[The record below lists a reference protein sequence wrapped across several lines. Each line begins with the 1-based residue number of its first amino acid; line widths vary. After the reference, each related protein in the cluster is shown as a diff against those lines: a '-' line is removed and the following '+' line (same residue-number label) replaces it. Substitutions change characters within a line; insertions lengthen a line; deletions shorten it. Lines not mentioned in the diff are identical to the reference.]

1 MGGLVFCAERVTT
14 FTDAPSG
21 PLARCTFHRGKLY
34 QMQIRYDIDYKIR
47 LSLTHTP
54 DEILEFIKQA
64 LTIPNIEKK
73 EASKHHI
80 WGWQK
85 MPDNIELWEEDG
97 TDLIIPRGFH
107 AKLYHGLKELGF
119 EVIPDPTGMDIT
131 PAQYD
136 GTLLVPRKWQTK
148 AIPHIEQAFD
158 GIYKAPAGSGKTA
171 TVLFAIE
178 KLGLKSIII
187 VNTKDILWQ
196 WQERV
201 VDFLGP
207 QVEIGQIG
215 DDDFYVSEQITIA
228 TEQTL
233 FRRYEALESTG
244 FFDSFGFMCLDE
256 CHHATAET
264 YRIVVDR
271 FSSCYRIGV
280 SATPEKTGDFRLA
293 ELVLGPVFHTTPPE
307 DVDTL
312 VKPKIVCINTEFW
325 FPFKATESRYNRS
338 NYPDL
343 LKALIEDPKR
353 NQLIVDTIMRN
364 QGKHQLVI
372 SKRLDHLDRLS
383 DMVEAAGYS
392 DPIIKLTGQESPEE
406 RQYAKATLET
416 KPSIVFSTL
425 ADEALDIPRLD
436 RIHLAFPQRNEGL
449 ITQQIGRVE
458 RIHIDKKD
466 AIVYDYVDKR
476 VGVLENQ
483 FKTRLFKVYKPRELE
498 IERV

>member
-1 MGGLVFCAERVTT
+1 
-14 FTDAPSG
+14 
-21 PLARCTFHRGKLY
+21 
-34 QMQIRYDIDYKIR
+34 MQIRYDIDYKIR

-256 CHHATAET
+256 CHHATAED
-264 YRIVVDR
+264 RKSVV
-271 FSSCYRIGV
+271 
-280 SATPEKTGDFRLA
+280 
-293 ELVLGPVFHTTPPE
+293 
-307 DVDTL
+307 
-312 VKPKIVCINTEFW
+312 
-325 FPFKATESRYNRS
+325 
-338 NYPDL
+338 
-343 LKALIEDPKR
+343 
-353 NQLIVDTIMRN
+353 
-364 QGKHQLVI
+364 
-372 SKRLDHLDRLS
+372 
-383 DMVEAAGYS
+383 
-392 DPIIKLTGQESPEE
+392 
-406 RQYAKATLET
+406 
-416 KPSIVFSTL
+416 
-425 ADEALDIPRLD
+425 
-436 RIHLAFPQRNEGL
+436 
-449 ITQQIGRVE
+449 
-458 RIHIDKKD
+458 
-466 AIVYDYVDKR
+466 
-476 VGVLENQ
+476 
-483 FKTRLFKVYKPRELE
+483 
-498 IERV
+498 

>member
-1 MGGLVFCAERVTT
+1 MR
-14 FTDAPSG
+14 
-21 PLARCTFHRGKLY
+21 
-34 QMQIRYDIDYKIR
+34 IDYTIDHKIR
-47 LSLTHTP
+47 LSLADTP
-54 DEILEFIKQA
+54 DEIIGYIKRA
-64 LTIPNIEKK
+64 LTIPNMEKK
-73 EASKHHI
+73 EAAKHHI

-85 MPDNIELWEEDG
+85 MPDEIELWQQDDEN
-97 TDLIIPRGFH
+97 LIIPRGFH
-107 AKLYHGLKELGF
+107 SKFCQGMAELGF
-119 EVIPDPTGMDIT
+119 IVKPDVSNIAIDHAP
-131 PAQYD
+131 YD
-136 GTLLVPRKWQTK
+136 GLLLQPRAWQKK
-148 AIPHIEQAFD
+148 ALPHIFAAFD
-158 GIYKAPAGSGKTA
+158 GIYQAPAGSGKTA
-171 TVLFAIE
+171 TILMAIQKM
-178 KLGLKSIII
+178 KLKAIVI

-207 QVEIGQIG
+207 DVEIGQIG
-215 DDDFYVSEQITIA
+215 DEDFYVSPQITIA

-233 FRRYEALESTG
+233 HRRYEALEESG
-244 FFDSFGFMCLDE
+244 FFDAFGFMCLDE
-256 CHHATAET
+256 CHHATADT
-264 YRIVVDR
+264 YRRIVDR

-293 ELVLGPVFHTTPPE
+293 ENILGPIFHTTKPE

-325 FPFKATESRYNRS
+325 FPFRPTESRYKRS

-343 LKALIEDPKR
+343 LKTLIEDPDR
-353 NQLIVDTIMRN
+353 NQLIVDKILEN
-364 QGKHQLVI
+364 KGHHQLVI
-372 SKRLDHLDRLS
+372 SKRLDHLDQLYA
-383 DMVEAAGYS
+383 MVESAGYP
-392 DPIIKLTGQESPEE
+392 DPMIKLTGKESPED

-449 ITQQIGRVE
+449 VTQQIGRVE
-458 RIHIDKKD
+458 RIHPDKKD

-476 VGVLENQ
+476 VGVLESQ
-483 FKTRLFKVYKPRELE
+483 FKTRLFGVYKPRGLS